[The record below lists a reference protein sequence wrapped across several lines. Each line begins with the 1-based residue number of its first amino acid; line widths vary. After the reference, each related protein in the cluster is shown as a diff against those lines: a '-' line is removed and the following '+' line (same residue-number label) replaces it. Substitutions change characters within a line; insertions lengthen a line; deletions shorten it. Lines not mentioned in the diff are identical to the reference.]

1 MTGEDW
7 NNVMNKAILALATPS
22 SVKGIAVA
30 LYFVAVTCIGKCI
43 FFSA

>member
-7 NNVMNKAILALATPS
+7 NSVMNNAILALATSS
-22 SVKGIAVA
+22 SVKGFAVS
-30 LYFVAVTCIGKCI
+30 LYFVSVTCIGKCI